1 MIPGHWAPDGGRTQD
16 APASLVRGEDVPLLR
31 SKPSQRHIPAQ
42 ISDIIGLLPAT
53 PEILRSLAIKGARSS
68 TSNLVLLRVHA
79 TLQMSETVDVLSL
92 VYVLGVQPP
101 GHWRLLKHLGRIRL
115 RIEIFKGCSEL
126 IEASTRDVG
135 TSPLVVCAPAPS
147 QFPLVLCLSLY
158 DLFPGN
164 LELVLVHEHAFFLV
178 FDAFV
183 MGAAGERGLLDVL
196 ARRLV

>member
-1 MIPGHWAPDGGRTQD
+1 M
-16 APASLVRGEDVPLLR
+16 RGENVPLLR
-31 SKPSQRHIPAQ
+31 SWPSQRRIPAQ
-42 ISDIIGLLPAT
+42 ISDIIGLLPAI
-53 PEILRSLAIKGARSS
+53 PKILWSLAIKGARSS
-68 TSNLVLLRVHA
+68 TSDLVLPRVHA
-79 TLQMSETVDVLSL
+79 MLRMSETVDVLSL

-101 GHWRLLKHLGRIRL
+101 GHRRLLKHPRRIRL

-126 IEASTRDVG
+126 IEGSARDVG
-135 TSPLVVCAPAPS
+135 TSLLVICAGASS

-164 LELVLVHEHAFFLV
+164 SELVLVHEHAFFLV